1 MSEVDLRVEDGIA
14 TVTMNR
20 PDRLNAMNPAMR
32 EQLVAVFDE
41 TDADDAVRVVV
52 VTGAGR
58 GFCAG
63 ADVSAGG
70 DAFAYEPD
78 DVRLRDGGGRIV
90 LRMFASLKPVIAAIN
105 GPAVGFGASFI
116 LPMDFRLAST
126 TARFGFVAAAR
137 GIVPDAVSSWF
148 LPKIVGVPT
157 ALDWSLTARL
167 FDADEAMSRGLVR
180 SIHEPDALLDA
191 AYELGHRIAAAAAPV
206 SAAVTRRL
214 IWRMAGSDHPMH
226 THRIDSAAITAL
238 GRTADAAEGVN
249 AWREKRAPDWALS
262 PWTDLPDLPWP
273 AEPRFEDRAGT
284 EQRDPD

>member
-1 MSEVDLRVEDGIA
+1 MSEVGLRVEDGIA
-14 TVTMNR
+14 TVMMNR

-41 TDADDAVRVVV
+41 TDADDGVRVVV

-63 ADVSAGG
+63 ADVSEGG
-70 DAFAYEPD
+70 TTFAYGEGD
-78 DVRLRDGGGRIV
+78 TRLRDGGGRIV
-90 LRMFASLKPVIAAIN
+90 LRAFDSLKPLIGAVN
-105 GPAVGFGASFI
+105 GPAVGFGASFV

-126 TARFGFVAAAR
+126 TARFGFVAASR
-137 GIVPDAVSSWF
+137 GIVPDAISSWF

-167 FDADEAMSRGLVR
+167 FDADEALRSGLVR
-180 SIHEPDALLDA
+180 SVHQPDELLDA
-191 AYELGHRIAAAAAPV
+191 AYDLGQRIAASAAPV

-214 IWRMAGSDHPMH
+214 IWRMSGSDHPMH

-238 GRTADAAEGVN
+238 GRMTDAAEGVN
-249 AWREKRAPDWALS
+249 AWREKRPPEWTSS
-262 PWTDLPDLPWP
+262 PTRDLPDLPWP
-273 AEPRFEDRAGT
+273 ADPQFENPA
-284 EQRDPD
+284 

>member
-1 MSEVDLRVEDGIA
+1 MSEVELRIEGGIA

-20 PDRLNAMNPAMR
+20 PERLNAMNPAMR
-32 EQLVAVFDE
+32 EQLITVFDE
-41 TDADDAVRVVV
+41 TDADDRVRVVV

-63 ADVSAGG
+63 ADVSGG
-70 DAFAYEPD
+70 GATFAYEEG

-90 LRMFASLKPVIAAIN
+90 LRAFDSLKPIIGAVN
-105 GPAVGFGASFI
+105 GPAVGFGASLV

-148 LPKIVGVPT
+148 LPKIVGIPI

-167 FDADEAMSRGLVR
+167 FDAEEALSRGLVR
-180 SIHEPDALLDA
+180 SVHEPDELMAS
-191 AYELGHRIAAAAAPV
+191 AYELAEKVASAAAPV

-214 IWRMAGSDHPMH
+214 IWRMAGTDHPMH
-226 THRIDSAAITAL
+226 THRVDSAAITAL
-238 GRTADAAEGVN
+238 GRMTDAAEGVN
-249 AWREKRAPDWALS
+249 AWREKRAPQWKLS
-262 PWTDLPDLPWP
+262 AQTDLPTLPWP
-273 AEPRFEDRAGT
+273 GEPLFEDSL
-284 EQRDPD
+284 

>member
-1 MSEVDLRVEDGIA
+1 MSEVDLRVENRIA

-41 TDADDAVRVVV
+41 TDADDDVRVVV

-63 ADVSAGG
+63 ADVSEGG
-70 DAFAYEPD
+70 ATFAYEEGD
-78 DVRLRDGGGRIV
+78 ARLRDGGGRIV
-90 LRMFASLKPVIAAIN
+90 LRAFDSLKPIIGAVN
-105 GPAVGFGASFI
+105 GAAVGFGASFV

-126 TARFGFVAAAR
+126 TARFGFVAASR

-148 LPKIVGVPT
+148 LPKIVGVAT

-167 FDADEAMSRGLVR
+167 FDADEALTSGLVR
-180 SIHEPDALLDA
+180 SVHQPDELMDA
-191 AYELGHRIAAAAAPV
+191 AYELGQRIAASAAPV
-206 SAAVTRRL
+206 SAALTRRL
-214 IWRMAGSDHPMH
+214 IWRMSGSDHPMH
-226 THRIDSAAITAL
+226 THRVDSAAITAL

-249 AWREKRAPDWALS
+249 SWREKRAPDWELS
-262 PWTDLPDLPWP
+262 AKRDLPDLPWP
-273 AEPRFEDRAGT
+273 ADPKFEDPA
-284 EQRDPD
+284 

>member
-1 MSEVDLRVEDGIA
+1 MSEVELRIEGGIA

-32 EQLVAVFDE
+32 EQLITVFDE
-41 TDADDAVRVVV
+41 TDADDRVRVVV

-63 ADVSAGG
+63 ADVSGG
-70 DAFAYEPD
+70 GATFAYEEG

-90 LRMFASLKPVIAAIN
+90 LRAFDSLKPIIGAVN
-105 GPAVGFGASFI
+105 GPAVGFGASFV

-148 LPKIVGVPT
+148 LPKIVGIPT

-167 FDADEAMSRGLVR
+167 FDAEEALSRGLVR
-180 SIHEPDALLDA
+180 SVHEPDELMAA
-191 AYELGHRIAAAAAPV
+191 AYELAEEVASAAAPV

-214 IWRMAGSDHPMH
+214 IWRMVGTDHPMH

-238 GRTADAAEGVN
+238 GRMTDAAEGVN
-249 AWREKRAPDWALS
+249 AWSEKRAPQWTMSAQ
-262 PWTDLPDLPWP
+262 TDLPTLPWP
-273 AEPRFEDRAGT
+273 GEPLFEDSL
-284 EQRDPD
+284 

>member
-1 MSEVDLRVEDGIA
+1 MSEVDLRVEGRIA

-20 PDRLNAMNPAMR
+20 PERLNAMNPAMR

-41 TDADDAVRVVV
+41 IDADDGVRVVV

-63 ADVSAGG
+63 ADVGEGG
-70 DAFAYEPD
+70 TTFAYDEG

-90 LRMFASLKPVIAAIN
+90 LRAFDSLKPIIAAVN
-105 GPAVGFGASFI
+105 GPAVGFGASFV

-126 TARFGFVAAAR
+126 TARFGFVAASR

-167 FDADEAMSRGLVR
+167 FDADEALRRGLV
-180 SIHEPDALLDA
+180 SSVYEPDRLMDA
-191 AYELGHRIAAAAAPV
+191 AYELGQQIAASAAPV

-214 IWRMAGSDHPMH
+214 IWHMAGSDHPMH
-226 THRIDSAAITAL
+226 THRVDSAAITAL
-238 GRTADAAEGVN
+238 GRTTDAAEGVN
-249 AWREKRAPDWALS
+249 AWREKRPPVWGLS
-262 PWTDLPDLPWP
+262 AKRDLPDLPWP
-273 AEPRFEDRAGT
+273 PSPEFEGPA
-284 EQRDPD
+284 

>member
-1 MSEVDLRVEDGIA
+1 
-14 TVTMNR
+14 
-20 PDRLNAMNPAMR
+20 MNPAMR
-32 EQLVAVFDE
+32 EQLGAAFDE

-63 ADVSAGG
+63 ADVSEGST
-70 DAFAYEPD
+70 AFAYRED
-78 DVRLRDGGGRIV
+78 DVRVRDGGGRIV
-90 LRMFASLKPVIAAIN
+90 LRAFDSLKPIIGAVN
-105 GPAVGFGASFI
+105 GPAVGFGASFV

-126 TARFGFVAAAR
+126 TARFGFVAASR
-137 GIVPDAVSSWF
+137 GIVPDAISSWF

-167 FDADEAMSRGLVR
+167 FDADEALRTGLVR
-180 SIHEPDALLDA
+180 SVHQSAELLDA
-191 AYELGHRIAAAAAPV
+191 AYELGERIAASAAPV

-238 GRTADAAEGVN
+238 GRMADAAEGVT
-249 AWREKRAPDWALS
+249 AWRDKRPPEWTSS
-262 PWTDLPDLPWP
+262 PARDLPDLPWP
-273 AEPRFEDRAGT
+273 ADPQFENPA
-284 EQRDPD
+284 

>member
-1 MSEVDLRVEDGIA
+1 MHSVSEVDLRVEGGIA
-14 TVTMNR
+14 TVTLNR

-41 TDADDAVRVVV
+41 TDADDGVRVVI

-63 ADVSAGG
+63 ADVSEGG
-70 DAFAYEPD
+70 AAFAYEEG

-90 LRMFASLKPVIAAIN
+90 LRVFDSLKPVIGAVN
-105 GPAVGFGASFI
+105 GPAVGFGASLL

-126 TARFGFVAAAR
+126 TARFGFVAASR
-137 GIVPDAVSSWF
+137 GIVPDAISSWF

-157 ALDWSLTARL
+157 ALDWTLTARL
-167 FDADEAMSRGLVR
+167 FDADEALRHGLVR
-180 SIHEPDALLDA
+180 SVHEPHELMDA
-191 AYELGHRIAAAAAPV
+191 AYELGQRIAASAAPI

-214 IWRMAGSDHPMH
+214 IWRMAGSEHPMH

-238 GRTADAAEGVN
+238 GRMSDAAEGVN
-249 AWREKRAPDWALS
+249 AWREKRPPEWQS
-262 PWTDLPDLPWP
+262 SVRRDLPDLPWP
-273 AEPRFEDRAGT
+273 VEPKFEDPA
-284 EQRDPD
+284 

>member
-1 MSEVDLRVEDGIA
+1 MSEVQLHVEDAIA
-14 TVTMNR
+14 TITLNR

-32 EQLVAVFDE
+32 EGLVSVFDE
-41 TDADDAVRVVV
+41 TDADDRVRVVV

-63 ADVSAGG
+63 ADVSEGG
-70 DAFAYEPD
+70 GSFAYDEG

-90 LRMFASLKPVIAAIN
+90 LRAFESLKPIIGAVN
-105 GPAVGFGASFI
+105 GPAVGFGASFT

-126 TARFGFVAAAR
+126 TARFGFVAASR
-137 GIVPDAVSSWF
+137 GIVPDAISSWF

-167 FDADEAMSRGLVR
+167 FDADEALRRGLVR

-191 AYELGHRIAAAAAPV
+191 AYELGQQIAASAAPV

-214 IWRMAGSDHPMH
+214 IWRMAGTDHPMH
-226 THRIDSAAITAL
+226 THRVDSAAITAL
-238 GRTADAAEGVN
+238 GRTSDAAEGVIS
-249 AWREKRAPDWALS
+249 WREKRIPEWGLS
-262 PWTDLPDLPWP
+262 AMTDLPDLPWP
-273 AEPRFEDRAGT
+273 VEPRFED
-284 EQRDPD
+284 PV

>member
-1 MSEVDLRVEDGIA
+1 MSEVELRVQGGIA

-20 PDRLNAMNPAMR
+20 PERLNAMNPAMR

-70 DAFAYEPD
+70 TAFAYRED

-90 LRMFASLKPVIAAIN
+90 LRAFDSLKPIIGAVN
-105 GPAVGFGASFI
+105 GAAVGFGASFV

-126 TARFGFVAAAR
+126 TARFGFVAASR
-137 GIVPDAVSSWF
+137 GIVPDAISSWF

-167 FDADEAMSRGLVR
+167 FDADEALRTGLVR
-180 SIHEPDALLDA
+180 SLHQPDELLDA
-191 AYELGHRIAAAAAPV
+191 AYELGKQIAASAAPV

-238 GRTADAAEGVN
+238 GRMADAAEGVT
-249 AWREKRAPDWALS
+249 AWREKRPPEWTSS
-262 PWTDLPDLPWP
+262 PARDLPELPWP
-273 AEPRFEDRAGT
+273 A
-284 EQRDPD
+284 DPQFADPA